1 MQVFNVHLKADQQ
14 LGLSNKKGNGQKQ
27 LKKDQVLSQS
37 GVWVQNSSLQ
47 WWGMICGTGEFLV

>member
-37 GVWVQNSSLQ
+37 GVW
-47 WWGMICGTGEFLV
+47 GMICGTGEFLV